1 LLRYRRGDRIAM
13 TMIDRRSGRDR
24 RASDRYKVTT
34 DVEWESA
41 AGVRRPGTISDIS
54 INGCFVLGGGEA
66 TDGESVTLFFPIGDD
81 MVYDVVGTVEN
92 HVPDI
97 GFALKFR
104 ELTTVQR
111 ALIAKIVERSK
122 QR

>member
-1 LLRYRRGDRIAM
+1 M

-24 RASDRYKVTT
+24 RASDRYKVTI
-34 DVEWESA
+34 DIEWESST
-41 AGVRRPGTISDIS
+41 GRRPGTISDIS
-54 INGCFVLGGGEA
+54 INGCFVLGGGDA
-66 TDGESVTLFFPIGDD
+66 TDGEAVTLYFPIGDD
-81 MVYDVVGTVEN
+81 MVYDVIGTVEN

-104 ELTTVQR
+104 DLTTVQR

>member
-1 LLRYRRGDRIAM
+1 
-13 TMIDRRSGRDR
+13 MIDRRSGRDR
-24 RASDRYKVTT
+24 RASDRYKVTI
-34 DVEWESA
+34 DIEWESST
-41 AGVRRPGTISDIS
+41 GRRPGTISDIS
-54 INGCFVLGGGEA
+54 INGCFVLGGGDA
-66 TDGESVTLFFPIGDD
+66 TDGEAVTLYFPIGDD
-81 MVYDVVGTVEN
+81 MVYDVIGTVEN

-104 ELTTVQR
+104 DLTTVQR

>member
-1 LLRYRRGDRIAM
+1 M

-24 RASDRYKVTT
+24 RTSDRYKVTI
-34 DVEWESA
+34 DVDWESA
-41 AGVRRPGTISDIS
+41 AGVRRQGTISDIS
-54 INGCFVLGGGEA
+54 IDGCFVLGGGEA
-66 TDGESVTLFFPIGDD
+66 ADGEAVTLFFPIGDD
-81 MVYDVVGTVEN
+81 MVYDVIGTVEN

-104 ELTTVQR
+104 DLTTVQR